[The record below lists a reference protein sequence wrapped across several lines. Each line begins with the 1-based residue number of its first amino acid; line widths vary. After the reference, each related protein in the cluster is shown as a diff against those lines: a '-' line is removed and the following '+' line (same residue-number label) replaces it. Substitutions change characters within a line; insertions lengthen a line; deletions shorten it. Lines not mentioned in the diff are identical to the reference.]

1 MQATMDTELNCT
13 TILDL
18 GEFEEIIF
26 RDPTNW
32 VTLVLRESEQPRLEI
47 TGPESMTQRYRC
59 HQRGSKLYI
68 TLGGNWTERIIDTF
82 TTSLTRKHVRIEI
95 DVVSLQRV
103 KATGMVDV
111 DSAGLNRLSPDIQ
124 LFGPAALW
132 KVRVPVRW
140 P

>member
-1 MQATMDTELNCT
+1 MQAPIDTELNCT

-47 TGPESMTQRYRC
+47 TGPETMTQRYRC
-59 HQRGSKLYI
+59 RLHGSKLYI
-68 TLGGNWTERIIDTF
+68 TLGGDWTDRIIDAF
-82 TTSLTRKHVRIEI
+82 TTSLTRKHVRIEV
-95 DVVSLQRV
+95 DVVNLQRV
-103 KATGMVDV
+103 KATGMVEV
-111 DSAGLNRLSPDIQ
+111 DSSDLNRLSPEIQ

-132 KVRVPVRW
+132 KRRIPVRW